1 MALTIAQIQNAY
13 VAFFNRPA
21 DVAGL
26 QYWSSYA
33 GNSADLLNT
42 FAESAEYKDL
52 YAGMNSTQLVN
63 AVYQNL
69 FGRPAEVAGLT
80 YWVGQLDNGALKI
93 GNIAEAI
100 NKGSQGTDADII
112 ANKVTAATAFTNA
125 LDTNAEIV
133 AYASANDTAL
143 NAVKTW
149 LNTVTSD
156 AASVTVA
163 TGAPLDNVL
172 NTVQNNSNEN
182 AGQTFTLTNGIDNI
196 VGTAG
201 NDTILAGEQ
210 NAVPTLS
217 AGDQINGGAG
227 TDTLKIYAG
236 LSNFAT
242 ATVKGVE
249 IVEDY
254 SGAATIDVSANAD
267 IKEVW
272 LNKASTNAATAA
284 KTQVIGFG
292 DAAGGAAA
300 VATFTSVGGTADAA
314 TIAVKDAG
322 KTTAYTSITVAGVEA
337 LTVNATGS
345 NKLGNLVAAAAET
358 ITFTGA
364 GSVTTTLVP
373 GTTVLKS
380 VDASANTGGVSVT
393 LTDAQFGANPIKV
406 TGGAGNDKVAFTDAL
421 GAKATIDLG
430 AGNNTLEVTQG
441 ATALTTGSTFA
452 AGAGTADTLV
462 LNTTTTAI
470 DATSGKM
477 FTGFENIVLKGASNY
492 TVGHIAGIT
501 GFEIAS
507 GATTSATLDKLA
519 SAASVKISASS
530 TGTQTLTLADNSDAT
545 SAVNVSLDNSAAV
558 AAAGGVAQVGVST
571 LVDTNAHV
579 LNFASNGTV
588 ATASVNKIDLT
599 GMTNS
604 LAQLTNIKIT
614 GSQAAELT
622 TDAASALTLID
633 GSAATG
639 ALKITA
645 TGATKSMTIKGG
657 DAKDVIVASDAASVV
672 STITGGKG
680 ADTITLGST
689 VANNKGDVV
698 KLTSQ
703 ADSTAAGFDSI
714 TNFAGGTTTAAN
726 ADKLDLS
733 AFGFTGA
740 QAGIFTLAAGKAT
753 VTGTGTAAVNFTIT
767 DAQAKDFFASAGADL
782 GVALYTNAN
791 ETFAF
796 IDADKNGDWNAATDS
811 VVLLVG
817 NYSTDLLTAAQ
828 FTFA

>member
-1 MALTIAQIQNAY
+1 MTYFTTGAQLQAALNALPNTKTGNF
-13 VAFFNRPA
+13 VAFDSFFYGQQYMGDYQGTLSPIEHFVQIGAARGYKPNATFDPVYYANAFA
-21 DVAGL
+21 DLKGK
-26 QYWSSYA
+26 
-33 GNSADLLNT
+33 GFDSADLLYHFMQYGLDEGRVPNAALAS
-42 FAESAEYKDL
+42 FDGKAYLAAYPDVAA
-52 YAGMNSTQLVN
+52 YVN
-63 AVYQNL
+63 ANL
-69 FGRPAEVAGLT
+69 AQFGGSAT
-80 YWVGQLDNGALKI
+80 NGALAHYVKF
-93 GNIAEAI
+93 GAAEGRTAP
-100 NKGSQGTDADII
+100 GT
-112 ANKVTAATAFTNA
+112 
-125 LDTNAEIV
+125 
-133 AYASANDTAL
+133 
-143 NAVKTW
+143 
-149 LNTVTSD
+149 
-156 AASVTVA
+156 SV
-163 TGAPLDNVL
+163 
-172 NTVQNNSNEN
+172 SN
-182 AGQTFTLTNGIDNI
+182 GQTFTLTNSIDNI

-201 NDTILAGEQ
+201 NDTILAGDQ
-210 NAVPTLS
+210 NGVATLS
-217 AGDQINGGAG
+217 AGDQINAGAG
-227 TDTLKIYAG
+227 IDTLKIYAG
-236 LSNFAT
+236 LANFAS
-242 ATVKGVE
+242 ATIKGVE

-254 SGAATIDVSANAD
+254 TGATTIDVSANAD

-284 KTQVIGFG
+284 KTQVVGFG

-300 VATFTSVGGTADAA
+300 VATFTAVGGTADAA

-322 KTTAYTSITVAGVEA
+322 KTTAYTSITVAGIEA

-364 GSVTTTLVP
+364 GSVTATLVP

-380 VDASANTGGVSVT
+380 VDASANTGGVNLT
-393 LTDAQFGANPIKV
+393 LTDAQFGTNPIKV
-406 TGGAGNDKVAFTDAL
+406 TGGAGNDKIAFTDAL

-430 AGNNTLEVTQG
+430 AGNNTLEIVQG
-441 ATALTTGSTFA
+441 ATALTTGSTFV
-452 AGAGTADTLV
+452 AGAGTNDTLV

-477 FTGFENIVLKGASNY
+477 FTGFENIVLKGASSY

-507 GATTSATLDKLA
+507 GAATSATLDKLA
-519 SAASVKISASS
+519 SATSVKISASS

-558 AAAGGVAQVGVST
+558 TAAGGVAQAGIST
-571 LVDTNAHV
+571 LIDTNAHV

-588 ATASVNKIDLT
+588 ATGSVNKIDLT
-599 GMTNS
+599 GMANS
-604 LAQLTNIKIT
+604 LAQLTNIKIA

-622 TDAASALTLID
+622 TAAASALTLID

-639 ALKITA
+639 ALTITA

-657 DAKDVIVASDAASVV
+657 DGKDTIVASDAAGVV

-680 ADTITLGST
+680 ADKITLGGT
-689 VANNKGDVV
+689 ATNNKGDVV
-698 KLTSQ
+698 KLTGQ

-714 TNFAGGTTTAAN
+714 TNFAGGTTVAAN

-767 DAQAKDFFASAGADL
+767 DAQAKDFFANAGADL

-791 ETFAF
+791 ETFVF

-817 NYSTDLLTAAQ
+817 NYSVDLLTAGQ

>member
-1 MALTIAQIQNAY
+1 MKQF
-13 VAFFNRPA
+13 V
-21 DVAGL
+21 
-26 QYWSSYA
+26 
-33 GNSADLLNT
+33 
-42 FAESAEYKDL
+42 
-52 YAGMNSTQLVN
+52 
-63 AVYQNL
+63 
-69 FGRPAEVAGLT
+69 
-80 YWVGQLDNGALKI
+80 
-93 GNIAEAI
+93 
-100 NKGSQGTDADII
+100 
-112 ANKVTAATAFTNA
+112 
-125 LDTNAEIV
+125 
-133 AYASANDTAL
+133 
-143 NAVKTW
+143 
-149 LNTVTSD
+149 
-156 AASVTVA
+156 
-163 TGAPLDNVL
+163 
-172 NTVQNNSNEN
+172 
-182 AGQTFTLTNGIDNI
+182 TLTNGIDNI

-210 NAVPTLS
+210 NATATLS
-217 AGDQINGGAG
+217 AGDQINGGGG

-236 LSNFAT
+236 LANFAT

-249 IVEDY
+249 IVEEY

-267 IKEVW
+267 IKEIW

-322 KTTAYTSITVAGVEA
+322 KTTAYTSVTVAGVEA
-337 LTVNATGS
+337 LTVNATGAS
-345 NKLGNLVAAAAET
+345 KLGNLVAAAAET
-358 ITFTGA
+358 ITFTGS
-364 GSVTTTLVP
+364 GSVTATLVP
-373 GTTVLKS
+373 GNTVLKS

-393 LTDAQFGANPIKV
+393 LTDAQFGTNPIKV
-406 TGGAGNDKVAFTDAL
+406 TGGTGNDKVAFTDAL

-430 AGNNTLEVTQG
+430 AGNNTLEITQG
-441 ATALTTGSTFA
+441 PTALTTGSTFV

-462 LNTTTTAI
+462 LGTTTTAI

-477 FTGFENIVLKGASNY
+477 FTGFENIVLKGASSY

-507 GATTSATLDKLA
+507 GAATSATLDKLA
-519 SAASVKISASS
+519 SATSVKISASS

-558 AAAGGVAQVGVST
+558 TAAGGVAQAGIST
-571 LVDTNAHV
+571 LIDTNAHV

-588 ATASVNKIDLT
+588 ATGSVNKIDLT

-604 LAQLTNIKIT
+604 LAQLTNIKIS
-614 GSQAAELT
+614 GAQAAELT
-622 TDAASALTLID
+622 TAAASALTLID

-657 DAKDVIVASDAASVV
+657 EGKDTIVASDVANVV

-680 ADTITLGST
+680 ADSITLGAT
-689 VANNKGDVV
+689 DANSKGDVV
-698 KLTSQ
+698 KLTGQ
-703 ADSTAAGFDSI
+703 ADSTAAGFD
-714 TNFAGGTTTAAN
+714 TVTEFTGGTTAVAN
-726 ADKLDLS
+726 ADKLDVS
-733 AFGFTGA
+733 AFGLTGA

-753 VTGTGTAAVNFTIT
+753 VTGTGAAATFAIT

-782 GVALYTNAN
+782 GVALYTTTS

-817 NYSTDLLTAAQ
+817 NYTVDALIAAQ

>member
-1 MALTIAQIQNAY
+1 MGLRPCLPVYKAAQDILKIVTDDPAS
-13 VAFFNRPA
+13 VAA
-21 DVAGL
+21 AT
-26 QYWSSYA
+26 S
-33 GNSADLLNT
+33 
-42 FAESAEYKDL
+42 
-52 YAGMNSTQLVN
+52 LVN
-63 AVYQNL
+63 
-69 FGRPAEVAGLT
+69 
-80 YWVGQLDNGALKI
+80 
-93 GNIAEAI
+93 
-100 NKGSQGTDADII
+100 
-112 ANKVTAATAFTNA
+112 TAASKPTLQEAMQV
-125 LDTNAEIV
+125 LEQ
-133 AYASANDTAL
+133 S
-143 NAVKTW
+143 
-149 LNTVTSD
+149 
-156 AASVTVA
+156 VA
-163 TGAPLDNVL
+163 TGG
-172 NTVQNNSNEN
+172 
-182 AGQTFTLTNGIDNI
+182 GQTFTLTNGIDNI

-210 NAVPTLS
+210 NAVATLS
-217 AGDQINGGAG
+217 AGDQIDGGAG

-236 LSNFAT
+236 LANFAT

-254 SGAATIDVSANAD
+254 TGTGVGGVAIDVSANAD

-322 KTTAYTSITVAGVEA
+322 KTTAYTSITVAGIEA

-345 NKLGNLVAAAAET
+345 NKLGNLVADAAET

-364 GSVTTTLVP
+364 GSVTTTLAP
-373 GTTVLKS
+373 TTTVLKS
-380 VDASANTGGVSVT
+380 VDASANTGGVNVT

-421 GAKATIDLG
+421 GAKATVDLG
-430 AGNNTLEVTQG
+430 EGDNSLTITQG
-441 ATALTTGSTFA
+441 ATALTAGSTFK
-452 AGAGTADTLV
+452 AGSGNDTLV
-462 LNTTTTAI
+462 LDTTTAI

-477 FTGFENIVLKGASNY
+477 FTGFENIKLVGTSSY

-507 GATTSATLDKLA
+507 VANSSATIDKLA
-519 SAASVKISASS
+519 NAASVKISASS
-530 TGTQTLTLADNSDAT
+530 TGKQTLTLADNSDAT

-558 AAAGGVAQVGVST
+558 AAAGGVAQAGIST
-571 LVDTNAHV
+571 LIDTNAHV

-588 ATASVNKIDLT
+588 ATGSVNKIDLT

-622 TDAASALTLID
+622 TDAATALTLID
-633 GSAATG
+633 GSTATG
-639 ALKITA
+639 ALTITA
-645 TGATKSMTIKGG
+645 TSATKSMTIKGG
-657 DAKDVIVASDAASVV
+657 EGKDTIVASDEAGVV

-689 VANNKGDVV
+689 AANNQGDVI
-698 KLTSQ
+698 KLTGQ
-703 ADSTAAGFDSI
+703 ADSTAAGFDII
-714 TNFAGGTTTAAN
+714 TNFAGGTTVAAN

-753 VTGTGTAAVNFTIT
+753 VTGSGTAAVNFTIT

-791 ETFAF
+791 ETFVF
-796 IDADKNGDWNAATDS
+796 IDADKNGDWNAETDS

-817 NYSTDLLTAAQ
+817 DYSSATGDALTADQ
-828 FTFA
+828 FIFA